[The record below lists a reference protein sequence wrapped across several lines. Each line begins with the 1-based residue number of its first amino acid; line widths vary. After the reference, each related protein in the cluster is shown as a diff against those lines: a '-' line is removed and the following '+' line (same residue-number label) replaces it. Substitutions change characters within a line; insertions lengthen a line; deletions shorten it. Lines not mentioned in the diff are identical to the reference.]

1 MLQSESQV
9 ARLDVSILTRSPM
22 FNVGARGNSVHQ
34 LEEHFENFPEYIRV
48 NEACDDARKN
58 VGFLLDNDC
67 NNS

>member
-1 MLQSESQV
+1 
-9 ARLDVSILTRSPM
+9 M

-48 NEACDDARKN
+48 NEACDDARKTK
-58 VGFLLDNDC
+58 GFSWTMIC